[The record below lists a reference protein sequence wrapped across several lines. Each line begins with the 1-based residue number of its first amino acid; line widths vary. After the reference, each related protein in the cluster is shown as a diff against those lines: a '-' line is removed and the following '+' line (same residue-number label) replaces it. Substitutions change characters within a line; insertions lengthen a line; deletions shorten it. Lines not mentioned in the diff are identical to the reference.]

1 MDSQHK
7 SEPEEGDKRR
17 IGIVKRV
24 RVILS
29 PEAKEVYRH
38 LNERAPHSKFER
50 MMLKAIDQKS
60 ELIKANKH
68 YGTVLEDYRIPKE
81 YRTRYEVG
89 NVFKVDL
96 PGFWRMLYTLTKEES
111 VEVIAFVLDIMDHR
125 QYDRKFKKR

>member
-1 MDSQHK
+1 MDSQYK
-7 SEPEEGDKRR
+7 SKPEEGDKRR

-29 PEAKEVYRH
+29 PEAKEVYRY

-68 YGTVLEDYRIPKE
+68 YGKVLEDYRIPKE